1 MLGRTL
7 SVEGDDARQAREL
20 AERYP
25 GLSPRDLIHLAIAQ
39 DHGISDIITA
49 DTGFDAVSEVRRLD
63 PSGFPFH

>member
-7 SVEGDDARQAREL
+7 FVEGDDARQAREL

-39 DHGISDIITA
+39 HHGISDIITA